1 MNGCVRR
8 RRAREREGEPAS
20 SRLDVDESFR
30 DDDRGTVRR
39 GYVGSI
45 AKDDEGCRREG
56 RRRRERRWTFLRF
69 GGSSRLGGGRGE
81 ERRRRR
87 RGKPELDARG

>member
-1 MNGCVRR
+1 
-8 RRAREREGEPAS
+8 
-20 SRLDVDESFR
+20 LDVDESFR

-56 RRRRERRWTFLRF
+56 RRRRERRCTLRF

>member
-1 MNGCVRR
+1 MDALEEGGRG
-8 RRAREREGEPAS
+8 REGEGEPRS

-30 DDDRGTVRR
+30 DDDDRGTVRW

-56 RRRRERRWTFLRF
+56 RRRRERRCTFLRF

-87 RGKPELDARG
+87 GKPELDARG

>member
-1 MNGCVRR
+1 M
-8 RRAREREGEPAS
+8 REKKTGGSASANPAS

-45 AKDDEGCRREG
+45 AKDDEGCRREA

-81 ERRRRR
+81 ERRRR
-87 RGKPELDARG
+87 GKPELDARG